1 MTATLET
8 NVVYECDAPLCGRK
22 YYVKVP
28 DAESSAGTSARDYA
42 DEYLPIGW
50 ALVKV
55 NPKGSTIKRRRWVIC
70 SPRCMAEALDEG
82 IESSITEVML

>member
-8 NVVYECDAPLCGRK
+8 NVVYECDAPLCGNK
-22 YYVKVP
+22 YFVKVP
-28 DAESSAGTSARDYA
+28 DAESSTWTSAYDYA

-55 NPKGSTIKRRRWVIC
+55 NPKGSMVKRRRWIIC
-70 SPRCMAEALDEG
+70 SARCMAEALDEG
-82 IESSITEVML
+82 VENSITEVML